1 MAKAAKKAAATP
13 AKGKGGKAPEKEVQS
28 GDASGTNLVVTVK
41 AGALSKEVGP
51 MVIAGLAKAY
61 EDERKA
67 NELLDAVKGKRYD
80 LLAATTAAI
89 VKAAKADDSIDLS
102 ASFKDNKPAINKL
115 NAQLGLALGFREV
128 ETTGEGDKA
137 KSRLVF
143 AKSVSKYFPTA
154 KDPKDAPAT
163 IQKATTRSNFMHLLK
178 KCTQAAHGIIVKD
191 LEFKKDTKTGT
202 LQISGPEVTK
212 TFGAESVLLDEK
224 LTVNDGEKET
234 KLKKKPSFTALAEIG
249 AAAEGKVVQ
258 KRGQTGTSGTAVDV
272 NTAIISICG
281 SIVSTLSK
289 VKDKQMEPKAAE
301 ALKAARTAID
311 NALKT

>member
-1 MAKAAKKAAATP
+1 MSKAAKKAATP
-13 AKGKGGKAPEKEVQS
+13 AKGKGGKAPEAVQS
-28 GDASGTNLVVTVK
+28 GDDTGTNLVPTIK
-41 AGALSKEVGP
+41 AGALSKDVGP

-61 EDERKA
+61 EDEKKA

-102 ASFKDNKPAINKL
+102 ASFKDNKKAINAL

-128 ETTGEGDKA
+128 ETTGEGDKE

-143 AKSVSKYFPTA
+143 AKSVAKYFPTA

-178 KCTQAAHGIIVKD
+178 KCTQAAHGIVVKD
-191 LEFKKDTKTGT
+191 LEFKKDAKTGT

-212 TFGAESVLLDEK
+212 TFGADTVLLDEK
-224 LTVNDGEKET
+224 LTVGEGDTAK

-249 AAAEGKVVQ
+249 AAAEGKVVA
-258 KRGQTGTSGTAVDV
+258 KRGQTGTSGTAVDIS
-272 NTAIISICG
+272 TAIQSICG
-281 SIVSTLSK
+281 SIVSTLDK
-289 VKDKQMEPKAAE
+289 VKDKQLDPKTTE
-301 ALKAARTAID
+301 ALKAARSAID
-311 NALKT
+311 KALKT